1 MLVVNFLIYCNYLFD
16 IKKIKLEYENR
27 LKKRKYEYDKK
38 YTEINNKFK
47 IFDNQNNLFYDYR
60 IRKLE
65 KELNY
70 KSNYYKQNIQEIK
83 DLVNIKKLSEIVLN
97 TYNIYS
103 SNYFNSINIT
113 NILKEWEDNEPLSKI
128 SAMKTQKCN
137 DIHIN
142 PKDYITIIYKI
153 NKNDKEVQIFG
164 DNFVKNNNDKCTII
178 YKNKEYEL
186 MSKFDI
192 TNINNNLLEI
202 ILKGFSNVTN
212 MSYMF
217 SKCNCLLYIP
227 NISKWDTTNIED
239 MSYLFYDCSTIEYLP
254 DISVWNVKNVKNMTE
269 MFSGCSSL
277 LSLPDIS
284 KWELN
289 YYLKKDL
296 MFFKCKESLVIH
308 KFKFWNEPKIR
319 KRKRLKD

>member
-1 MLVVNFLIYCNYLFD
+1 MKYCY
-16 IKKIKLEYENR
+16 
-27 LKKRKYEYDKK
+27 
-38 YTEINNKFK
+38 
-47 IFDNQNNLFYDYR
+47 
-60 IRKLE
+60 
-65 KELNY
+65 
-70 KSNYYKQNIQEIK
+70 
-83 DLVNIKKLSEIVLN
+83 IKKLSEIVLN

-239 MSYLFYDCSTIEYLP
+239 MSYLFYDCLTIEYLP

-308 KFKFWNEPKIR
+308 EFKFWNPNKIR
-319 KRKRLKD
+319 KRKRLKN